1 MNQQKKWT
9 NIYVIILQKVIVIN
23 QHIHHLSINDM
34 MILIF
39 HTVQYSY
46 LFTKLRVWHENLFL
60 WCFLKSEMCEK
71 NPQFNFSSQNLIS
84 KEHISF
90 KWGEKTPRYDFYFP
104 IEFEKMPSN
113 KSFFWILLQNMQY
126 KLDCKQKN
134 PSFDKGFFFK
144 YMHRQ

>member
-46 LFTKLRVWHENLFL
+46 LFTKLRV
-60 WCFLKSEMCEK
+60 
-71 NPQFNFSSQNLIS
+71 
-84 KEHISF
+84 
-90 KWGEKTPRYDFYFP
+90 
-104 IEFEKMPSN
+104 
-113 KSFFWILLQNMQY
+113 
-126 KLDCKQKN
+126 
-134 PSFDKGFFFK
+134 
-144 YMHRQ
+144 